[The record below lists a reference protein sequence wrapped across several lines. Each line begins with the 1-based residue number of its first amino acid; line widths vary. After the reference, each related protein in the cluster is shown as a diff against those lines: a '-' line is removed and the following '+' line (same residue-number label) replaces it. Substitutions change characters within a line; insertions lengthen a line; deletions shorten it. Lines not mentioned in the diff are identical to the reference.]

1 MSFRTSGVNGPFT
14 TLPSPSIPTPTP
26 LQEPTALP
34 LLGLQG
40 GWEEQDPGGNVT
52 SRPHPTPSEVLARGK
67 RTQPG
72 RRRGQGQVRQR
83 LAKKILDKGRS
94 VWEGTVNPAEGAVK
108 GDGLTALEPRLRS
121 AQAALA
127 GAACSSPAAVCL
139 GTAVFCYQGTFCLK
153 SLRFGYF
160 PLPVQSHSFPGV
172 AQVRSVGG
180 SVPGTWGMPLT

>member
-1 MSFRTSGVNGPFT
+1 MEMS
-14 TLPSPSIPTPTP
+14 TPTLIP
-26 LQEPTALP
+26 PRLRCWRGENT
-34 LLGLQG
+34 
-40 GWEEQDPGGNVT
+40 PG
-52 SRPHPTPSEVLARGK
+52 R
-67 RTQPG
+67 G

-108 GDGLTALEPRLRS
+108 GDGLTALEPRLHS

-127 GAACSSPAAVCL
+127 GAARSSPAAVCL
-139 GTAVFCYQGTFCLK
+139 GTAVFSYQGTFCLK
-153 SLRFGYF
+153 SLCLGYF
-160 PLPVQSHSFPGV
+160 PLPVQSHSFPGM